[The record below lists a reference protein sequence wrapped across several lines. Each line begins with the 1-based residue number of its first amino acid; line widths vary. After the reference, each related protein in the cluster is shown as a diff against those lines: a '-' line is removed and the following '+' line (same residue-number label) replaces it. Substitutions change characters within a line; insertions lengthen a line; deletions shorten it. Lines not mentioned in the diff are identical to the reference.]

1 MPEEGTH
8 MMSKEQ
14 LAPHVDEIAR
24 VLGEDKVDKQELAR
38 ELEEYVNTYRL
49 PVAMAKRK
57 LVEKMGGDAT
67 QVQRAVV
74 KTLESLLPGERAVDF
89 AARVVFVQ
97 EKEITSSGAKKKIK
111 SGILGDHTKTIP
123 FTAWNHAA
131 FPFDKGETIM
141 VRNAYTKQFRDEVEV
156 HIGDRATVTKAE
168 DSLVP
173 PFDRKAHAKQTALKD
188 LKDGLSNIE
197 ATFRILSIDDR
208 EVEVKG
214 VKKRVFSGIAAD
226 ATGRAQF
233 SCWAD
238 VGLKEGDVVKV
249 RGAYVKSWRGV
260 PRFTFDERSG
270 IEKLPLNALPPVHE
284 LAKPV
289 ATSVA
294 DLERRG
300 GASDVLVHGFVV
312 DVREG
317 SGLIFRCPECRRS
330 VQKGSCSVHG
340 KVKGEPDLRIKAVMD
355 DGTGGLSFVADRTIT
370 EKVLGKSLEQCVEL
384 TRETMDSEWV
394 RADLKDSLF
403 GRPFE
408 LAGNVLSDDFGLM
421 LIAKSLDALRPEI
434 QKEVERYLAAAGA

>member
-1 MPEEGTH
+1 ML
-8 MMSKEQ
+8 SNEQ

-24 VLGEDKVDKQELAR
+24 VLGEDKVDREELAR
-38 ELEEYVNTYRL
+38 ELLEFVNTYRL
-49 PVAMAKRK
+49 PLAMAKRK
-57 LVEKMGGDAT
+57 LVEKRGGDAT
-67 QVQRAVV
+67 LVQRAAV
-74 KTLESLLPGERAVDF
+74 KSLDTLLPGERSVDF

-97 EKEITSSGAKKKIK
+97 EKEITTSGTKKKIK

-131 FPFDKGETIM
+131 FPFEKGETIV
-141 VRNAYTKQFRDEVEV
+141 VRNAYTKQFRDEVEI
-156 HIGDRATVTKAE
+156 HIGDRASVTKAE
-168 DSLVP
+168 DGLVP
-173 PFDRKAHAKQTALKD
+173 PFDRKANAKPAAFKD
-188 LKDGLSNIE
+188 FKDGMSGVE
-197 ATFRILSIDDR
+197 ATFRILSIEDR

-214 VKKRVFSGIAAD
+214 VKKHVFSGIGAD

-249 RGAYVKSWRGV
+249 RGAYVKAWRGV
-260 PRFTFDERSG
+260 PRLTFDERSG
-270 IEKLPLNALPPVHE
+270 IEKLGPSALPPVDE

-289 ATSVA
+289 VTGIG

-300 GASDVLVHGFVV
+300 GASDVLVRGFVV

-330 VQKGSCSVHG
+330 IQKGACSVHG
-340 KVKGEPDLRIKAVMD
+340 KVKGEPDLRIKAVLD
-355 DGTGGLSFVADRTIT
+355 DGTGGLSFVADRSIT
-370 EKVLGKSLEQCVEL
+370 ERVLGKTLDQCVET

-394 RADLKDSLF
+394 RIELKDALF

-408 LAGNVLSDDFGLM
+408 LGGNVLADDFGLM
-421 LIAKSLDALRPEI
+421 LIAKSLDAVPLDVK
-434 QKEVERYLAAAGA
+434 KEVERYLAAQEA